1 MSGHSKWANIKHR
14 KGAADAKKGK
24 VFSRLAKEI
33 MVSVKHGGKDVSANT
48 RLRTALTA
56 ARNANMPRDNIDRA
70 IKKGAG
76 ESGESVNYESIFYEG
91 WCNGF
96 AILAECLT
104 ENKNRTA
111 SDVRMLYDRGNG
123 TLAGGGSVTRLFH
136 RKAHF
141 VVKGENADEDKLMN
155 IVLDAGADDI
165 EVDSGVAEIW
175 GPQEAYDAI
184 SKALENAKIATEES
198 GIVQKPDTLME
209 VTEPEIAKRVLN
221 LIETLEEYDDI
232 QAVYTNIDIPD
243 EVLEK
248 LAAEQEK

>member
-14 KGAADAKKGK
+14 KGAADIKKGK
-24 VFSRLAKEI
+24 VFSRIGKEI
-33 MVSVKHGGKDVSANT
+33 MISVKQGGKDVDANP

-56 ARNANMPRDNIDRA
+56 ARNANMPKDNVERA

-76 ESGESVNYESIFYEG
+76 EGGAVNYENIFYEG
-91 WCNGF
+91 WCHGV

-111 SDVRMLYDRGNG
+111 SDVRMLFDRGNG
-123 TLAGGGSVTRLFH
+123 TLAGGGTVTRLFQ

-141 VVKGENADEDKLMN
+141 VIKGENADEDKLMN
-155 IVLDAGADDI
+155 IVLDAGAEDI

-175 GPQEAYDAI
+175 GPQNAYDSI

-198 GIVQKPDTLME
+198 GIVQKPDSLMQ
-209 VTEPEIAKRVLN
+209 VTDPELAKKVLN
-221 LIETLEEYDDI
+221 LIETLEEYEDI
-232 QAVYTNIDIPD
+232 QAVYSNVDIPD

-248 LAAEQEK
+248 LAAEQGK